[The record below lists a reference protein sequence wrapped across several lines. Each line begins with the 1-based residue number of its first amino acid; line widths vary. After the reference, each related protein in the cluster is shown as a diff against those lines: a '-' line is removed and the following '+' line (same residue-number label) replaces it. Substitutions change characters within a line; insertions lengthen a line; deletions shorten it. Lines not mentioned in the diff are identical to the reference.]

1 MICTV
6 VQGKSLDEIQEI
18 LEHCEM
24 AEIRLDRCPLS
35 DSDIRICFSSDVP
48 LVATC
53 RVSEVLASDPS
64 LNSVSASMVCEKKLV
79 AAIEAGARY
88 VDVELEASRSMAKRV
103 RKSAMENGT
112 VFIRSYHNFEATDS
126 QAALSAV
133 ADKCQREG
141 AQIVKIVTMASCAA
155 DVNRVM
161 SLYDDADPGTLIA
174 FCMGEAG
181 RESRTGCLM
190 KGAPYTYASLSEGDE
205 AASGQIPAGQMAK
218 EIYGDFRFIGNAP
231 SESANGTA
239 LTESA
244 PLVMP
249 ASKSFAQR
257 AIIAAALADGESTL
271 SGYSPCGDSA
281 SAIETAREL
290 GAEVSEDG
298 DTLRIKGI
306 AASPESL
313 DLSCIHVGESGL
325 LARIMIPVSTMLSK
339 GAVVLEGEKSLLSRP
354 MTGLCS
360 IMDRFSVVL
369 AGASAPGGDGS
380 DTVDGTSGVVPAASG
395 SDDDTVT
402 VPVTAS
408 GPLKPARAEISGK
421 HGSQIISGLLMSLP
435 LLEKSSF
442 VTVHDPK
449 SIPYMYMTLD
459 VLKKFGLKVSSEMMG
474 GRDFI
479 ESGGDWSYC
488 TDIEFRIKGGQR
500 YRSAD
505 FRIEGDWSTAAVFL
519 VAGAVFGRVELSGLD
534 TTSIQADL
542 SIMDILIEAGASLS
556 QLDGDRGIVAVQ
568 RAPLNAFT
576 TDLSN
581 CPDLFPAV
589 AVLAA
594 FCQGRSYIHGTD
606 RLAHKECDRASAIT
620 AMLEQMGVDARIEG
634 NALSVDGHSLAQRL
648 LTGSLLKG
656 GRYSSFHD
664 HRMAMALAVAGLGAS
679 PVIEID
685 DKECV
690 AKSCP
695 GFFEVFGSLV
705 K

>member
-1 MICTV
+1 MVCTV

-24 AEIRLDRCPLS
+24 AEIRLDRCPLT

-48 LVATC
+48 LVAAC
-53 RVSEVLASDPS
+53 RVSEVMATDPS
-64 LNSVSASMVCEKKLV
+64 LNEVSASMVCEKKLV

-88 VDVELEASRSMAKRV
+88 VDVELEAPRSMAKRV

-126 QAALSAV
+126 RAALSAV

-141 AQIVKIVTMASCAA
+141 AQIIKIVTLASSTA

-181 RESRTGCLM
+181 RESRIGCLK
-190 KGAPYTYASLSEGDE
+190 KGSPYTYASLSEGDE
-205 AASGQIPAGQMAK
+205 TAPGQIPAEEMAT

-231 SESANGTA
+231 SESSIGNVQP
-239 LTESA
+239 ESV

-257 AIIAAALADGESTL
+257 AIIAAALAEGESVL
-271 SGYSPCGDSA
+271 SGYSPCGDSS
-281 SAIETAREL
+281 SAIKVAREL
-290 GAEVSEDG
+290 GAEVTEDG

-313 DLSCIHVGESGL
+313 DLSCVHVGESGL

-339 GAVVLEGEKSLLSRP
+339 GSVVLEGEKSLLNRQ
-354 MTGLCS
+354 MTGLGR
-360 IMDRFSVVL
+360 IMDRFSVLL
-369 AGASAPGGDGS
+369 AGASA
-380 DTVDGTSGVVPAASG
+380 SGPDEDA
-395 SDDDTVT
+395 VT

-408 GPLKPARAEISGK
+408 GPLKPARAEISGR

-435 LLEKSSF
+435 LLDKSSF

-459 VLKKFGLKVSSEMMG
+459 VLKKFALKVSSEMMG

-542 SIMDILIEAGASLS
+542 SIMDILMEAGASLS
-556 QLDGDRGIVAVQ
+556 QLDGDRGTIVVQ

-581 CPDLFPAV
+581 CPDLFPVV

-594 FCQGRSYIHGTD
+594 FCQGTSYIHGLD
-606 RLAHKECDRASAIT
+606 RLVHKECDRAAAIT
-620 AMLEQMGVDARIEG
+620 ATLEQMGVDARIEG
-634 NALSVDGHSLAQRL
+634 NALSVDGHSLTQRL
-648 LTGSLLKG
+648 LTGSLLRG

-679 PVIEID
+679 SAIEID

-695 GFFEVFGSLV
+695 SFFGMFGSLV

>member
-24 AEIRLDRCPLS
+24 AEIRLDRCHLT

-64 LNSVSASMVCEKKLV
+64 LNAVSASMVCEKKLV

-88 VDVELEASRSMAKRV
+88 VDVELEAPRSMSKRV

-190 KGAPYTYASLSEGDE
+190 KGAPYTYAALSEGDE
-205 AASGQIPAGQMAK
+205 AAPGQIPAAQMAK
-218 EIYGDFRFIGNAP
+218 EIYGDFRFIGNV
-231 SESANGTA
+231 
-239 LTESA
+239 
-244 PLVMP
+244 PLLMP

-281 SAIETAREL
+281 SAIEAAREL

-306 AASPESL
+306 AASPESR

-339 GAVVLEGEKSLLSRP
+339 GSVVLEGEKSLLSRP
-354 MTGLCS
+354 MTGLCG

-369 AGASAPGGDGS
+369 AGASASGGVGS

-395 SDDDTVT
+395 SDEDTVT

-435 LLEKSSF
+435 LLEKSSS

-542 SIMDILIEAGASLS
+542 SIMDILMEAGASLS
-556 QLDGDRGIVAVQ
+556 QLDGDRGTVAVQ

-606 RLAHKECDRASAIT
+606 RLAHKECDRAAAIT

-648 LTGSLLKG
+648 LTGSLLRG

-679 PVIEID
+679 PAIEID

-695 GFFEVFGSLV
+695 GFFGMFSSLL